1 MKDFT
6 KLEMDFSELSQKKQF
21 KQSQLSNPKTV
32 DERAYELC
40 KKDIYAFSFVTLYLS
55 NCINIELQKNPSSV
69 FTLNDYGLKEI
80 L

>member
-1 MKDFT
+1 
-6 KLEMDFSELSQKKQF
+6 MDFSELSQNKQF
-21 KQSQLSNPKTV
+21 TQSESLKHKTV

-69 FTLNDYGLKEI
+69 FILIDGLK
-80 L
+80 